1 MHLNKQ
7 RTGMPSIS
15 LVSMVDVLMI
25 MLVFFM
31 VTSTYLNLRMIPL
44 SGAADQTT
52 TPPQT
57 KTAENGG
64 FSSPLILR
72 LGSDGRISRWNQYFD
87 HATLQIFLRSEL
99 LAAPNRAVLVLPSG
113 RAPMQSLVSLLDTLS
128 KSDAREVRVIRVGAT
143 P

>member
-7 RTGMPSIS
+7 RTGMPPIS

-44 SGAADQTT
+44 SGAEDQTA
-52 TPPQT
+52 TPRPP
-57 KTAENGG
+57 KNPENNLLQ
-64 FSSPLILR
+64 SPLILR
-72 LGSDGRISRWNQYFD
+72 LGPDGRISRWNQYFD
-87 HATLQIFLRSEL
+87 HATLQTFLRSEL
-99 LAAPNRAVLVLPSG
+99 RVAPNRAVLVLPSG
-113 RAPMQSLVSLLDTLS
+113 RAPMQSLVSLLDTLAE
-128 KSDAREVRVIRVGAT
+128 SDAREVRVIRVGAT